1 MASSIIIHFSYLNQ
15 IEAITYS
22 TWVFKIPE
30 NDFDQPNGKD
40 ISLQWRHNEH
50 DGVLNHQP
58 HECLLNRLFKAQIK
72 ENIKA
77 PRHWPLWGEFTGHPW
92 IPRTKG
98 QWRGKCFHLMT
109 SSCFSDKCHRL
120 YLPRP
125 GYGRLHLPAIPAL
138 LIRISSLCSLFL
150 NSSAKLRTD
159 FIKLTS
165 RILGTTSGFPEASW
179 ILSTALPIFTSF
191 RPATITLAFLLARSK
206 AV

>member
-1 MASSIIIHFSYLNQ
+1 MAKCLAFRRICKKYISLAMHPNLLSNKRYSSAMASSIIIYFSYLNQ

-109 SSCFSDKCHRL
+109 SSCFSDNVTGYIC
-120 YLPRP
+120 P
-125 GYGRLHLPAIPAL
+125 GLDMVVFTYPP
-138 LIRISSLCSLFL
+138 
-150 NSSAKLRTD
+150 
-159 FIKLTS
+159 
-165 RILGTTSGFPEASW
+165 FPHCW
-179 ILSTALPIFTSF
+179 
-191 RPATITLAFLLARSK
+191 
-206 AV
+206 